1 MCYTLNRQMK
11 GAEKMSNV
19 KTDDKKRIKYVQVR
33 LTKDE
38 KKTIKKDAD
47 KAHLPVS
54 AYIRLKL
61 LTSEV

>member
-1 MCYTLNRQMK
+1 
-11 GAEKMSNV
+11 MSNV